1 MLRRKLLIV
10 FGSLVILLV
19 ATAVTGVWMLQGV
32 LRKLEHVNTEAV
44 EIVDTTAR
52 LNSTLTAIEIDLYQL
67 QLGRERYLDTLI
79 DDVKAGRMLIVE
91 IGAHYVVHEAE
102 AKPSYQSLT
111 AKYPQ
116 FMRQVSSLATSQD
129 VELFRQ
135 YNVEALASAIVLR
148 ESVSRISHVAREHA
162 RQEQLEV
169 SSYFRRLV
177 LGTAIGCMLVVNISI
192 IVLLRAAGMVL
203 KPVDQLVETSRELG
217 REHFEHRAHVD
228 GSGEFFELAE
238 AYNSLAERVQ
248 KQEQQR
254 METLEQ
260 VALTLNHELNN
271 AMETINLQLQILGR
285 QVGGDEH
292 LATCLREIRK
302 SLRRMARTVESL
314 KNIRRIVLTEYTAGV
329 KMLDLQRSMR
339 DGSDETEAL
348 PFPSVETD
356 HK

>member
-1 MLRRKLLIV
+1 MLRHKLLIV

-19 ATAVTGVWMLQGV
+19 ATAVTAVWMLQGV

-44 EIVDTTAR
+44 VIVDMTAR
-52 LNSTLTAIEIDLYQL
+52 LNRTLTAIEIDLYQL
-67 QLGRERYLDTLI
+67 QLARERYLDTLI
-79 DDVKAGRMLIVE
+79 DDVEAAQKLIVE
-91 IGAHYVVHEAE
+91 IGKHYVVHEPEAE
-102 AKPSYQSLT
+102 PSYRSLI

-116 FMRQVSSLATSQD
+116 FTHQVSSLATAQD
-129 VELFRQ
+129 VELARQ
-135 YNVEALASAIVLR
+135 YNVKALASAMVLR
-148 ESVSRISHVAREHA
+148 ESVSRIDRVVREHA
-162 RQEQLEV
+162 RREQLEL
-169 SSYFRRLV
+169 SRHFRWLV
-177 LGTAIGCMLVVNISI
+177 LGTAIGCLLVVNISI

-203 KPVDQLVETSRELG
+203 RPVDQLVQTSREFA

-228 GSGEFFELAE
+228 GSGEFFELAQ

-248 KQEQQR
+248 KHEQQR

-271 AMETINLQLQILGR
+271 AMETINLQLQILDR

-292 LATCLREIRK
+292 LKTHLREIRK

-314 KNIRRIVLTEYTAGV
+314 KNIRRIVLTEYTTGV
-329 KMLDLQRSMR
+329 KMLDLQRSTQDR
-339 DGSDETEAL
+339 SDETESL